1 MQKPQADS
9 TAYNE
14 KEPYVA
20 SETVQGAGIGEFLE
34 YQASPEEER
43 RLLRKLDLL

>member
-1 MQKPQADS
+1 MEKPQQES
-9 TAYNE
+9 PTYNE
-14 KEPYVA
+14 KGPYVA
-20 SETVQGAGIGEFLE
+20 NEISQDASIGEFLE